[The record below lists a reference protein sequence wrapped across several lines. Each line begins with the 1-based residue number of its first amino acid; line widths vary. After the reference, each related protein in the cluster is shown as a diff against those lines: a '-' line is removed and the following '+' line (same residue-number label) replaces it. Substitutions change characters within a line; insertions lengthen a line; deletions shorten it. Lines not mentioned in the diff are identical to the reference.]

1 MDAAQYIRS
10 AVTEVDRLRRIVAAD
25 ASLALAV
32 PAVKRYQSVRFEN
45 SYRDLIASGPYQA
58 AAQFFLDELYGLV
71 DYSKRDAQF
80 ARIAGALERLLPQK
94 AVATAV
100 ALARL
105 HVLTEQL
112 DFAMGRAWASTP
124 MGRTAA
130 ERYVFAWQCVGQQE
144 QRASQLQLVM
154 ELGRDLHRLTR
165 TPGLR
170 LLLKMMRGPAHAAGL
185 HELQR
190 FLETGFDTFASL
202 AKRKDGVEGFL
213 SLIEERESA
222 LLRALFDPHFDIH
235 KSLRDGVLPVGS

>member
-1 MDAAQYIRS
+1 MDAAQYIRN
-10 AVTEVDRLRRIVAAD
+10 AVTEVERLRRVVATD
-25 ASLALAV
+25 AGLALAV
-32 PAVKRYQSVRFEN
+32 PAVKRYQSLRFEN
-45 SYRDLIASGPYQA
+45 SYRDLIAAGPYQA

-80 ARIAGALERLLPQK
+80 ARIAGALERLLPHK

-105 HVLTEQL
+105 HAMTEQL
-112 DFAMGRAWASTP
+112 DLAMGRAWALAP
-124 MGRTAA
+124 AGKTAA
-130 ERYVFAWQCVGQQE
+130 ETYVHSWQSVGQQE
-144 QRASQLQLVM
+144 QREKQLQLVL
-154 ELGRDLHRLTR
+154 ELGRDLDRLTR

-170 LLLKMMRGPAHAAGL
+170 LLLKLMRGPAYAADL

-213 SLIEERESA
+213 SLIEARESA
-222 LLRALFDPHFDIH
+222 LMRALFDPDFDVQ
-235 KSLRDGVLPVGS
+235 KSLHGDLLPVGS